1 MVVVAT
7 PAWSGRSI
15 GGVGCCARRQSREP
29 TGAGGGAEQGR
40 RQGEMRLRLLSW
52 PLSLSLSLSLSLC
65 SSRVLWVEGEGGRV
79 ISRCFSA
86 LPFLG
91 ALWPSGTAVSPAS
104 FLLSPSISISSPSHS
119 PPGPAISRETPRR
132 LADSP
137 PTDSTARGLSAN
149 FTNC

>member
-1 MVVVAT
+1 
-7 PAWSGRSI
+7 
-15 GGVGCCARRQSREP
+15 
-29 TGAGGGAEQGR
+29 
-40 RQGEMRLRLLSW
+40 
-52 PLSLSLSLSLSLC
+52 
-65 SSRVLWVEGEGGRV
+65 
-79 ISRCFSA
+79 
-86 LPFLG
+86 
-91 ALWPSGTAVSPAS
+91 VSPAS